1 MPDIIIENLNN
12 IKLNANKDAKNV
24 LEIIH
29 YNYIDWMHA
38 CGGKGRCTT
47 CKMKIIKGKENLSA
61 LSKFEQQCREAEKLS
76 EDERLSCQTQLLGN
90 IIIKVPESGK
100 LPHVIYSE

>member
-12 IKLNANKDAKNV
+12 IKLSADISAKNV

-29 YNYIDWMHA
+29 NHYIDWMHA

-47 CKMKIIKGKENLSA
+47 CKMQIIKGKENLSA
-61 LSKFEQQCREAEKLS
+61 LSKFEQAYKEADKLA
-76 EDERLSCQTQLLGN
+76 DNERLTCQAMLLGD
-90 IIIKVPESGK
+90 IVIKVPESGK
-100 LPHVIYSE
+100 LPHVDYSF